1 MIAQINS
8 VSQMRRAASV
18 TTAELEESESESE
31 DPLAELRARSSS
43 IYM

>member
-8 VSQMRRAASV
+8 VSQMRRASV